1 MTTARPRT
9 LAETWPVRIVR
20 HALEVAV
27 AAVVAFY
34 AGMISVQVFYRY
46 VLNSS
51 LVWSEEIVRYSLLWG
66 VMLGAALAADRQAHI
81 ALDPLRNLVTPPVRV
96 AQIWLSGL
104 LVVLFCGLLVWYGY
118 DYAWRVRFMRSPA
131 AQFPMKWAY
140 AAIPVGG
147 GLTAFFVL
155 VHLISG
161 TQARSEREARL

>member
-1 MTTARPRT
+1 MTTGRRT
-9 LAETWPVRIVR
+9 LAQSLPVRIVR
-20 HALEVAV
+20 RTLEVAV

-46 VLNSS
+46 VLNAS
-51 LVWSEEIVRYSLLWG
+51 LVWSEEIVRYALLWG

-81 ALDPLRNLVTPPVRV
+81 ALDPLRDVVPRPVRL
-96 AQIWLSGL
+96 AMIWVSGL

-118 DYAWRVRFMRSPA
+118 DYAYRVRFMRSPA

-147 GLTAFFVL
+147 GLIAFFVL

-161 TQARSEREARL
+161 TQARAEREARL